1 MVAGYLKFNKLLLL
15 FLLLLP
21 LHISC
26 GKSGQ
31 LEDGKVDSSRST
43 TAQPQNAEIAGEFF
57 GVPVPIG
64 NYRFVGIVVR
74 IFKTSWAG
82 VPRTTE
88 ELERRIWDELL
99 LSYEGFR
106 RDIKPNRQEI
116 EVEITKTLKGSKV
129 SFDWKEDQEAYE
141 KWVKEI
147 LRESIELF
155 ENQIVHLVTIKK
167 LRQQVLDSIEPDV
180 TEEEAFQE
188 FLNEYNTLEIELVQF
203 DELKDAREFYQK
215 VKSSPEFWEKEKKK
229 EEEKI
234 EKEKKEGKEKR
245 RSSFKRPG
253 FVCLE
258 FLMNMWKLP
267 KKAVYDMIEM
277 DIGSIYPP
285 TLIYRG
291 YGVFKVLKIR
301 RAERKEFPKR
311 RESYY
316 EQIRMRKKYK
326 GFNRWLEELREEAGI
341 KKFAK
346 PLPVKNGAL

>member
-1 MVAGYLKFNKLLLL
+1 MRRLLL
-15 FLLLLP
+15 FILLILSP
-21 LHISC
+21 VSC

-31 LEDGKVDSSRST
+31 LQDEGIVSSQST
-43 TAQPQNAEIAGEFF
+43 TAQLQDEKVVNAEIAGEFF

-64 NYRFVGIVVR
+64 NYRFVETVVR
-74 IFKTSWAG
+74 IFNTSWAR

-88 ELERRIWDELL
+88 ELEKRIWDELL
-99 LSYEGFR
+99 LSYEAFR
-106 RDIKPNRQEI
+106 RDIKPSRQEI
-116 EVEITKTLKGSKV
+116 EVEITNTIKSSKG

-141 KWVKEI
+141 KWVKET
-147 LRESIELF
+147 LRESIEPF
-155 ENQIVHLVTIKK
+155 ENQMTHLVTIKK

-203 DELKDAREFYQK
+203 DELKDAREFHQK
-215 VKSSPEFWEKEKKK
+215 AESRREFWEREKKK
-229 EEEKI
+229 EEEEI
-234 EKEKKEGKEKR
+234 EKEEKEGKEKR

-258 FLMNMWKLP
+258 FLMDMWKLP
-267 KKAVYDMIEM
+267 EKAVYDMIEM

-285 TLIYRG
+285 TPIYRG

-301 RAERKEFPKR
+301 RAEKEEFPKR

-316 EQIRMRKKYK
+316 QQIRMRKKHA
-326 GFNRWLEELREEAGI
+326 GFNRWLKELREEANI
-341 KKFAK
+341 KKYE
-346 PLPVKNGAL
+346 LL